1 MKKITLAKLE
11 RKYKNN
17 GQEAERIF
25 RYTLTGIDMKAD
37 NREGADLEN
46 IQIKSARATVCKGT
60 DIKTFIEND
69 VAEIYAYVTE
79 NFENAYLMDK
89 TEWIEFCEMFGTVT
103 TESAKNGGK
112 TKIRLKSE
120 SENMKAYLA
129 RQAFDLLR

>member
-1 MKKITLAKLE
+1 MKKITLTKLE

-25 RYTLTGIDMKAD
+25 RYTMTGIDMKAD
-37 NREGADLEN
+37 NREGADLDN

-60 DIKTFIEND
+60 DIKNFIEND

-79 NFENAYLMDK
+79 NFENAYLMNK
-89 TEWIEFCEMFGTVT
+89 TEWIEFCEKFGTVT

-120 SENMKAYLA
+120 SENMKAYLIG
-129 RQAFDLLR
+129 QASFL

>member
-1 MKKITLAKLE
+1 MKKIALAKLE

-37 NREGADLEN
+37 NREGADIGN

-60 DIKTFIEND
+60 DIKTFIKND

-79 NFENAYLMDK
+79 NFENAYLMNK
-89 TEWIEFCEMFGTVT
+89 TEWTEFCEMFGTVT
-103 TESAKNGGK
+103 TESAKNGGQK
-112 TKIRLKSE
+112 KVRLKT
-120 SENMKAYLA
+120 ENATMKAYLE
-129 RQAFDLLR
+129 R